1 MDSILNFL
9 EAVVSLIFVFVALG
23 FCIFSHELGHFL
35 AAKWRGLH
43 IDAFSLGFKP
53 FWRKKIN
60 GVEYRLGWLPFG
72 GYVELPQVDASDAV
86 PKAADGT
93 ELPRAKPLDRI
104 ITAVAGPLFN
114 ILSGLLLGCIIW
126 AVGMPQDSPRMHELS
141 VLTVEKKSP
150 EYAAGLRPGDKILTL
165 NGKSFFLTWR
175 NFAKELMLATG
186 EVELGV
192 LRDGK
197 PLTIRYRVVDNPDA
211 PGSLG
216 NEKIGWPF
224 FTVMIPLELYPRSGS
239 IAEQAGVRDGDLLV
253 AVDGKPM
260 QNYLEFQEAL
270 NRSQGKDLKIALQ
283 RDGKPVEVT
292 MAATPMPQYARYLIG
307 IQMEQKNESSNILV
321 SQVFPGSPA
330 EAAGIRAGDTLLEA
344 GETPLTAMAKFQEYL
359 AERKSEPFRLTY
371 LRDGVKS
378 SVEIAARE
386 EIPYSIGVDLSALD
400 HPTPF
405 QQFYDTIELSYKS
418 LRGMLVGLANKIGLT
433 RETSTLKPS
442 HMSGPLGIGMVLF
455 NSVHHSSLWTGIY
468 FMVMISFALAIFN
481 LLPLPVL
488 DGGHILFGLIELVF
502 RRPVPVVV
510 LKSLSTVF
518 VTLLIGMMLYVTFY
532 DGKRLLYQLN
542 LLKPAAENTHV
553 DTPKK

>member
-1 MDSILNFL
+1 
-9 EAVVSLIFVFVALG
+9 
-23 FCIFSHELGHFL
+23 
-35 AAKWRGLH
+35 
-43 IDAFSLGFKP
+43 
-53 FWRKKIN
+53 
-60 GVEYRLGWLPFG
+60 
-72 GYVELPQVDASDAV
+72 
-86 PKAADGT
+86 
-93 ELPRAKPLDRI
+93 
-104 ITAVAGPLFN
+104 
-114 ILSGLLLGCIIW
+114 
-126 AVGMPQDSPRMHELS
+126 
-141 VLTVEKKSP
+141 
-150 EYAAGLRPGDKILTL
+150 
-165 NGKSFFLTWR
+165 
-175 NFAKELMLATG
+175 
-186 EVELGV
+186 
-192 LRDGK
+192 
-197 PLTIRYRVVDNPDA
+197 
-211 PGSLG
+211 
-216 NEKIGWPF
+216 
-224 FTVMIPLELYPRSGS
+224 
-239 IAEQAGVRDGDLLV
+239 
-253 AVDGKPM
+253 
-260 QNYLEFQEAL
+260 
-270 NRSQGKDLKIALQ
+270 
-283 RDGKPVEVT
+283 
-292 MAATPMPQYARYLIG
+292 MPQYARYLIG

-510 LKSLSTVF
+510 AEIPV
-518 VTLLIGMMLYVTFY
+518 
-532 DGKRLLYQLN
+532 DGLCDTADRNDALRDILRRKASAL
-542 LLKPAAENTHV
+542 PAQSAETGRGEHPCRHPEEIAGRSGSETSRSAAAPRFRFNR
-553 DTPKK
+553 